1 MNYSKAHDGDALF
14 IGSHLIHRHCETIYM
29 KPASRY
35 KFFLQG
41 RRTPLPRPLCLKWC
55 VAWFAVSSLLTNSVL
70 AEIPP
75 VPDEQLVRDSDLI
88 IEADVLSV
96 AKIGDVSAPAWLAWL
111 RVRAT
116 LKGEVPSNPM
126 PYWFLPPEPGLIGG
140 RNESVFAGEH
150 VRLYL
155 IRDRDGR
162 YEAWASNSIE
172 ILEEFDPS
180 RRILPTKFGEII
192 HAGGTRSNV
201 KQASVDSA
209 SCASAAPTS
218 QVSSFCRNRPA
229 GRPRALFYILMWHR
243 R

>member
-1 MNYSKAHDGDALF
+1 MTTLMF
-14 IGSHLIHRHCETIYM
+14 
-29 KPASRY
+29 
-35 KFFLQG
+35 
-41 RRTPLPRPLCLKWC
+41 RPQCLNRC
-55 VAWFAVSSLLTNSVL
+55 VAWFAISWLLTNSVL

-75 VPDEQLVRDSDLI
+75 VPDEELTRDSDLI
-88 IEADVLSV
+88 IEADVQSV
-96 AKIGDVSAPAWLAWL
+96 AKTGDVSAPAWLAWL
-111 RVRAT
+111 RVRKT

-172 ILEEFDPS
+172 LIKEFDPK
-180 RRILPTKFGEII
+180 RRVLPTKFGEII
-192 HAGGTRSNV
+192 HAEGTRSNV
-201 KQASVDSA
+201 KHDPVDSA
-209 SCASAAPTS
+209 SCASTAPTS

-229 GRPRALFYILMWHR
+229 GRSRALFHILMRHR